1 MGWLQKAQVRQILM
15 FLLAANIQGYCF
27 KMIGMTTMLSHLLV
41 WESKQWER
49 HTIIKRITE
58 YLLLRHLS
66 LSERNIV
73 HIVDQLDFSLVNGVG
88 GKTSWWLPADSF
100 WTFFLVC
107 ANLSKKKKIL
117 SCLCYGF
124 LLFKLYSDWEKD
136 VIIFQILSHFL
147 EVCLRHLKCC
157 QSDYIFSKTFLWRCL
172 VCSL

>member
-1 MGWLQKAQVRQILM
+1 M

-88 GKTSWWLPADSF
+88 GKLVGDYLLIVFGLFFLSVLTYQKKKK
-100 WTFFLVC
+100 FFLVC
-107 ANLSKKKKIL
+107 AMAFFSSNCTVI
-117 SCLCYGF
+117 
-124 LLFKLYSDWEKD
+124 EK
-136 VIIFQILSHFL
+136 
-147 EVCLRHLKCC
+147 RM
-157 QSDYIFSKTFLWRCL
+157 
-172 VCSL
+172 

>member
-1 MGWLQKAQVRQILM
+1 M

-107 ANLSKKKKIL
+107 ANLSKKKNSFL
-117 SCLCYGF
+117 SVLWLSSLQTVQWLRKGCDNFSDSISFSGSLLEAFEVLSKRLHLLKDIPLKVSSVQPLDSGF
-124 LLFKLYSDWEKD
+124 FS
-136 VIIFQILSHFL
+136 
-147 EVCLRHLKCC
+147 HLK
-157 QSDYIFSKTFLWRCL
+157 
-172 VCSL
+172 